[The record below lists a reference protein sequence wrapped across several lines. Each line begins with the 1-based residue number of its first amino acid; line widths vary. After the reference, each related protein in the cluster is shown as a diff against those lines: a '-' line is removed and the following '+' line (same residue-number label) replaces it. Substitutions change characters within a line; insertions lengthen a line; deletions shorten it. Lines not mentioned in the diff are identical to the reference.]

1 MPYEVLLSESAEK
14 FLKKCYKSIKD
25 RILDK
30 IENLAD
36 NPRLGKPLTANL
48 AGLWSLR
55 IGDYRAIYRIKDGKL
70 IVMIIQIGHRRNIY
84 D

>member
-1 MPYEVLLSESAEK
+1 MPYEVILMREAER
-14 FLKKCYKSIKD
+14 FLKKCDKSIRD

-30 IENLAD
+30 FEGLRI

-48 AGLWSLR
+48 AGLLSLR
-55 IGDYRAIYRIKDGKL
+55 IGDYRAIYQIKDTEL
-70 IVMIIQIGHRRNIY
+70 LVMVIRVGHRKDIY